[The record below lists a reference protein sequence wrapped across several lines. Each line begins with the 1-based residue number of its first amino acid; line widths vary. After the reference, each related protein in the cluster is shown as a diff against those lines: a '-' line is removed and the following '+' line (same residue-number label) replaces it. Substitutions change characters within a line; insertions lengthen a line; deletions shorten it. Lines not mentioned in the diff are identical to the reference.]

1 MTQFQDSASL
11 RKLDSPA
18 RAFAAPLLA
27 MAGIIVVLMAAA
39 VMSYAL
45 AGRPSDATITADAAG
60 IAGHQEATIAAN
72 LQRLAAQGTAGAVAI
87 DAATK
92 PFVAEYLQRVTV
104 QGTEAIDAA
113 TKPFV
118 AEYLQRVGAQSTA
131 NGATI
136 DGHTEALKAANL
148 WRAQQLNDGS
158 DAALVLPRTNP
169 AVHGWVPREAEVAAS
184 IYRFLLPADQAAAA
198 GSSLLSAPEGA
209 GTVGDGGNQRFVNAE

>member
-18 RAFAAPLLA
+18 RALAAPLLA

-45 AGRPSDATITADAAG
+45 AGRPSDATITAEAAT
-60 IAGHQEATIAAN
+60 IDGHTEAQIAAN
-72 LQRLAAQGTAGAVAI
+72 LQRLAAQGTEAI

-92 PFVAEYLQRVTV
+92 PFVAEYLQRVAA

-131 NGATI
+131 NGSTI
-136 DGHTEALKAANL
+136 AGHTEALKAANL
-148 WRAQQLNDGS
+148 WRAQQQLNDGS
-158 DAALVLPRTNP
+158 DAARVLPRTNP
-169 AVHGWVPREAEVAAS
+169 AVHGWVPAEEAGVDAS
-184 IYRFLLPADQAAAA
+184 IYRFLLPADQATVS
-198 GSSLLSAPEGA
+198 GSGLRFAPQPAE
-209 GTVGDGGNQRFVNAE
+209 TTGDGGNQRFVNVD

>member
-1 MTQFQDSASL
+1 MTQLQDSASL

-45 AGRPSDATITADAAG
+45 AGRPSDATITAEAAT
-60 IAGHQEATIAAN
+60 IDGHTEAQIAAN
-72 LQRLAAQGTAGAVAI
+72 LQALAAQRTEAI

-92 PFVAEYLQRVTV
+92 PFVAEYLQRVAV

-158 DAALVLPRTNP
+158 DAARVLPRTNP
-169 AVHGWVPREAEVAAS
+169 AVHGWVPAEEAGVDAS
-184 IYRFLLPADQAAAA
+184 IYRFLLPADQATVS
-198 GSSLLSAPEGA
+198 GSSLRFAPQPAETTGN
-209 GTVGDGGNQRFVNAE
+209 GGNQRFVNVD

>member
-45 AGRPSDATITADAAG
+45 AGRTSDDTTTAEAATID
-60 IAGHQEATIAAN
+60 GHTEAQIAAN
-72 LQRLAAQGTAGAVAI
+72 LQGLA
-87 DAATK
+87 
-92 PFVAEYLQRVTV
+92 V

-118 AEYLQRVGAQSTA
+118 AEYLERATGQSTA
-131 NGATI
+131 ATI

-148 WRAQQLNDGS
+148 WRAQRLNNGS
-158 DAALVLPRTNP
+158 DAARVLPRTDP
-169 AVHGWVPREAEVAAS
+169 AVHGWVPAAEADVDAS
-184 IYRFLLPADQAAAA
+184 IYRFLLPADQAAVS
-198 GSSLLSAPEGA
+198 GSSLRFAPQAAESMGN
-209 GTVGDGGNQRFVNAE
+209 GGNQRFVNVE

>member
-18 RAFAAPLLA
+18 GALAAPLLA

-45 AGRPSDATITADAAG
+45 AGRPSDATITAEAAT
-60 IAGHQEATIAAN
+60 IDGHTEAQIAAN
-72 LQRLAAQGTAGAVAI
+72 LQALAAQ
-87 DAATK
+87 
-92 PFVAEYLQRVTV
+92 R
-104 QGTEAIDAA
+104 TEAIDAA

-158 DAALVLPRTNP
+158 DAARVLPRTNP
-169 AVHGWVPREAEVAAS
+169 AVHGWVPAEEAGVDAS
-184 IYRFLLPADQAAAA
+184 IYRFLLPADQATVS
-198 GSSLLSAPEGA
+198 GSSLRFAPQPAETTGN
-209 GTVGDGGNQRFVNAE
+209 GGNQRFVNVD

>member
-1 MTQFQDSASL
+1 MTQLQDSASL

-45 AGRPSDATITADAAG
+45 AGRPSEATITAESATID
-60 IAGHQEATIAAN
+60 GHTEAQIAAN
-72 LQRLAAQGTAGAVAI
+72 LQRLAA
-87 DAATK
+87 
-92 PFVAEYLQRVTV
+92 

-118 AEYLQRVGAQSTA
+118 AEYLQRVGAQSA
-131 NGATI
+131 VNGATL

-148 WRAQQLNDGS
+148 WRQQQLNDGS
-158 DAALVLPRTNP
+158 DAARVLPRTNP
-169 AVHGWVPREAEVAAS
+169 AAHGWVPAEEADVDAS
-184 IYRFLLPADQAAAA
+184 IYRFLLPADQAAVT
-198 GSSLLSAPEGA
+198 GSGLRFAPQPAE
-209 GTVGDGGNQRFVNAE
+209 TTRDGGNQRFVNVD